1 MMGRSPYGRLLSH
14 EELEMG
20 LAVAPVFGSVPGTPA
35 WVAKADRLRETL
47 PTYGFE
53 WAHEGLNAIQA
64 VWKLE
69 HAL

>member
-20 LAVAPVFGSVPGTPA
+20 LAVAPVFGSVPGTPG
-35 WVAKADRLRETL
+35 WVAKADRLRVTL

-53 WAHEGLNAIQA
+53 CPRRTQRDPGG
-64 VWKLE
+64 WKLE